1 MASGDKHPAPIP
13 ASASRRWVTGLQWF
27 GRRAIVTVL
36 LVMFAL
42 WLHELFVDPQIR
54 QAWKLKVLIVL
65 APLGALGAAAL
76 LVAAV
81 GGWYARRR

>member
-1 MASGDKHPAPIP
+1 MASGDKHPAPTPAP
-13 ASASRRWVTGLQWF
+13 ASPRWVTGLQWF

-65 APLGALGAAAL
+65 APLGTLGAAAL

-81 GGWYARRR
+81 GGWFARRR

>member
-1 MASGDKHPAPIP
+1 MANGENLPATTPAPP
-13 ASASRRWVTGLQWF
+13 RWVAGLQWF

-54 QAWKLKVLIVL
+54 QAWKLKVIIVL
-65 APLGALGAAAL
+65 APLGALGAMAL
-76 LVAAV
+76 LVATV
-81 GGWYARRR
+81 GEWFGRRR